1 MSVKVRWVACP
12 LQLHGFAS
20 PKLHPEPRSKTGRN
34 QRRVGSSPHQ
44 DRRVAGSASKL
55 TVGSRVTDEWDRLF
69 PWIEAGSGSFRDSHV
84 VRNGNRQHL
93 GFHEKAQI
101 CDICISVLWSKAF
114 QLLLTKA
121 GLFCWFDEAG
131 WPSQVLGYCQPQ
143 EA

>member
-1 MSVKVRWVACP
+1 M
-12 LQLHGFAS
+12 
-20 PKLHPEPRSKTGRN
+20 
-34 QRRVGSSPHQ
+34 
-44 DRRVAGSASKL
+44 
-55 TVGSRVTDEWDRLF
+55 
-69 PWIEAGSGSFRDSHV
+69 